1 MQKRNFH
8 RGPRRGSTTRH
19 FGPNTRRSAGRGNK
33 QYINPERFVKVADP
47 AAVHSYRAQHS
58 FADFAIH
65 PLLKSNVAI
74 KGYESPSEIQDKT
87 IPLGLAGRDV
97 VGVANTGTGKT
108 AAFALPILNKLLHE
122 PGAMALIMTPTR
134 ELAIQ
139 IEGQCKIFAKNS
151 GLNGALLIG
160 GLPLGRQTTSLK
172 QNPRIVIGT
181 PGRIKD
187 HIGQGNLSL
196 SNCTM
201 VVLDEVDRM
210 LDMGFLPDMRA
221 LLGQIPD
228 TRQSFFFSATLS
240 PEVNNLIS
248 NFTKDPVTVNVRV
261 SETSDNVHQAVVKY
275 AGKHERLDRLHDALI
290 ADGMS
295 KALIF
300 GDTKYGVE
308 RLAKELTA
316 RGFSAA
322 SLHGGKNQG
331 QRQRALD
338 SFRSNGTNVL
348 VATDVAA
355 RGIDVID
362 ISHVINFD
370 QPKTYDDYIHRIGR
384 AGRAGKTGHA
394 LTFVDTVR

>member
-19 FGPNTRRSAGRGNK
+19 FGPSTIRRTGKRGNK
-33 QYINPERFVKVADP
+33 QYINPDRFVKVADP
-47 AAVHSYRAQHS
+47 AAAGEYTPENS
-58 FADFAIH
+58 FAGFAIH
-65 PLLKSNVAI
+65 PLLKNNIVV
-74 KGYESPSEIQDKT
+74 KGYTSPSEIQDKT

-108 AAFALPILNKLLHE
+108 AAFAVPILNKLLRD
-122 PGAMALIMTPTR
+122 PSVLALVMTPTR

-139 IEGQCKIFAKNS
+139 IEGQCRIFAKNS
-151 GLNGALLIG
+151 GLSGALLIG
-160 GLPLGRQTTSLK
+160 GMPIGRQTTVLK
-172 QNPRIVIGT
+172 HNPRIIIGT

-187 HIGQGNLSL
+187 HINQGHLTLERCSI
-196 SNCTM
+196 

-210 LDMGFLPDMRA
+210 LDMGFLPDMR
-221 LLGQIPD
+221 LLLDQIPQP
-228 TRQSFFFSATLS
+228 RQSFFFSATLS
-240 PEVNNLIS
+240 PEVNRLIAT
-248 NFTKDPVTVNVRV
+248 FTKDPVTVNVRQ
-261 SETSDNVHQAVVKY
+261 SETSDNVHQKVINY
-275 AGKHERLDRLHDALI
+275 SGKIQRLDLLHEALI
-290 ADGMS
+290 AAGMS

-316 RGFSAA
+316 RGFNAA

-338 SFRSNGTNVL
+338 SFRNNGTNVL

-394 LTFVDTVR
+394 ITFVESA

>member
-1 MQKRNFH
+1 MQKRRYQH
-8 RGPRRGSTTRH
+8 GPRRGSTTRH
-19 FGPNTRRSAGRGNK
+19 FGPNPRARAGRGNK
-33 QYINPERFVKVADP
+33 QYINPDRFVKVADP
-47 AAVHSYRAQHS
+47 AAVHSYRAQHT

-108 AAFALPILNKLLHE
+108 AAFALPILNRLLHE
-122 PGAMALIMTPTR
+122 PSAMALIMTPTR